1 MSAIWGAIDLQG
13 NPIREEAKKKLRK
26 AFDKCVIDRYEEMV
40 CENVYM
46 GCGIQY
52 FTPQA
57 KKEILPKK
65 QGNLFFTADVVLD
78 NRQELFQKLDR
89 TADTSMPDGELLY
102 EVYKKYGKSCLND
115 LLGAY
120 AFVWYDKQKN
130 EIELVLDAVGNRCLY
145 YRLIGSILYFSSLIE
160 PLAQMSE
167 ETRANDR
174 WLVDFLAMDY
184 LFMVNETE
192 ETPIQDIYRLAPAQ
206 YMKISKEQKE
216 KETYWKPFENYQ
228 EYHLQSDEEYKNQF
242 CKLWNTAVKDVM
254 RTDTETAILLSGGLD
269 STAVAAI
276 AAPYL
281 KEQGKTLFSYT
292 SVPMKGYEYD
302 TGGYDVEDETEDVI
316 KTADFFGNIETEFVD
331 LDGKTPWELMGQ
343 EFRHLEIPYKSVQ
356 NCLWLEESMRRAYSK
371 GARLILTG
379 SYGNTSISF
388 TNLNVYMNTLFKRK
402 KFRKL
407 FKEVKQFADN
417 MGFDPEYAWQ
427 QICHDSK
434 LTYEKNPYPYRYSF
448 VRREQVQ
455 ELGTADRLYEIERN
469 SLETSKSF
477 EAYRTNLVLFLAMRQ
492 IGETETKQSLAT
504 GVLVRDSTRDK
515 RVIEFCIHLPMEQFC
530 KGGIDRRLVK
540 VYLKEIMPPHVFHFH
555 KKGKQ
560 SADLCYRFEQNNWE
574 QIRQEWI
581 QLYERYEES
590 RFVDVSYA
598 RRQLL
603 EQKECREYSAF
614 DLTRHMYTI
623 QVLQYEDYLK
633 KQYPKMADKGKKP
646 KNSKEAEMP
655 LLSVIIPVLDVRD
668 DLERCVDSVCRQ
680 TYRNLEIIL
689 IDDGSTDGSAEL
701 CDKLQEQD
709 SRICVIHKEKEGVS
723 AARNAGLDRASGEWI
738 AFVDG
743 DDWLEV
749 EMYQKLLELTREQKA
764 DWACCGYRSIRN
776 GESKEHSNNQVRV
789 FSREELMDT
798 YITAHGGYR
807 FSAAIWNKL
816 YKRELIS
823 QFRFP
828 LITKYED
835 CVMNAYV
842 IPRVKKG
849 VFINKAYYNHRVQA
863 SDLPQDK
870 VSQADVEAYI
880 YAAREQRKA
889 IVAHLNTKSQGIQ
902 DVHDYRVLL
911 EYYCKVRKDT
921 ADKAGKKLVKQEL
934 RELRKRLNS
943 NKNVRM
949 LVIREKAYIM
959 KKVIRDYRKQERK

>member
-160 PLAQMSE
+160 PLAQITE

-174 WLVDFLAMDY
+174 WLVDFLAMDH
-184 LFMVNETE
+184 LFMINETE
-192 ETPIQDIYRLAPAQ
+192 ETPIKDIYRLAPAQ

-242 CKLWNTAVKDVM
+242 CRLWNTAVKDVM

-281 KEQGKTLFSYT
+281 KEKGKKLYSFT
-292 SVPMKGYEYD
+292 SVPMKGYQQSADDY
-302 TGGYDVEDETEDVI
+302 YIEDETQDVK
-316 KTADFFGNIETEFVD
+316 KTAQFFENIETDFVD
-331 LDGKTPWELMGQ
+331 LEDKTPWEMMER
-343 EFRHLEIPYKSVQ
+343 EFQILEIPFKSVQ
-356 NCLWLEESMRRAYSK
+356 NSLWIVESMRRAYQK
-371 GARLILTG
+371 GARLILSG
-379 SYGNTSISF
+379 SYGNTTISY
-388 TNLNVYMNTLFKRK
+388 TDLYVYMNTLFTKKRY
-402 KFRKL
+402 RKL
-407 FKEVKQFADN
+407 RQEVARFSKT
-417 MGFDPEYAWQ
+417 MGFQQRYALEEIYDTGIQ
-427 QICHDSK
+427 K
-434 LTYEKNPYPYRYSF
+434 YEKNTYPYGNAYVNRTLA
-448 VRREQVQ
+448 E
-455 ELGTADRLYEIERN
+455 ELGTVERLMALDQDIFE
-469 SLETSKSF
+469 SSKNF
-477 EAYRTNLVLFLAMRQ
+477 DIYRHKMVNFWAFRQ
-492 IGETETKQSLAT
+492 IGEIVTKHSLT
-504 GVLVRDSTRDK
+504 SGVLLRDPTIDK
-515 RVIEFCIHLPMEQFC
+515 RIIEFCIHLPMEQFC
-530 KGGIDRRLVK
+530 KEGIDRRLVK
-540 VYLKEIMPPHVFHFH
+540 EYLKDIMPSHVIRFQ
-555 KKGKQ
+555 KQGKQ

-590 RFVDVSYA
+590 RLVDVSYA

-633 KQYPKMADKGKKP
+633 KQYPKMADRGKKL

-701 CDKLQEQD
+701 CDKLQERD

-723 AARNAGLDRASGEWI
+723 AARNAGIDRASGEWL

-743 DDWLEV
+743 DDWLEAG
-749 EMYQKLLELTREQKA
+749 MYQKLLELTKEQDA

-807 FSAAIWNKL
+807 FSTAVWNKL

-889 IVAHLNTKSQGIQ
+889 IVEHLNTKSQGIQ
-902 DVHDYRVLL
+902 DTHDYRVLL

-921 ADKAGKKLVKQEL
+921 ADKVGKKLVKQEL
-934 RELRKRLNS
+934 QELRKRLNS